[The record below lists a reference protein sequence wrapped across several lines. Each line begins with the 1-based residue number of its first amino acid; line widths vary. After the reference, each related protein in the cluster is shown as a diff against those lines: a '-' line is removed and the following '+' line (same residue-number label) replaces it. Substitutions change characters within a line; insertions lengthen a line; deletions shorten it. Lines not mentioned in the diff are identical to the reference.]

1 MDGGAWWAAV
11 HGVARSRTRLS
22 DFHFLFRF
30 VKAIAE
36 TLKVGMCL
44 VCQNSKDASM
54 AEAG

>member
-1 MDGGAWWAAV
+1 MDCIV
-11 HGVARSRTRLS
+11 HGVAKSRTRLS